1 MEKDIELRVLPSIL
15 STENEDDSLLYVS
28 GIVNETE
35 KFSHLLGT
43 KKRFREKIAKGTFE
57 KALKRA
63 KTVDFLAEHNPKY
76 LLASTA
82 NGSLQLRET
91 DRGLEMSATISK
103 TSYGKDF
110 YQLMKDKLIAHMSF
124 GFKIRSQKW
133 KKLIDGTYERV
144 IYDLDLIEVS
154 AVRNPA
160 YPQSA
165 ISARGFTVIEDVEID
180 ETELVEIEERAEE
193 TEQKD
198 NSEDILSQVLS
209 QLNTLNSE
217 ISSLKSVLPQKEE
230 PKEETKEE
238 VKTEEPVKETE
249 QVENTEVKEEAK
261 PTEVKEE
268 IVQEVEKT
276 ETQQEQKEQ
285 IKEESPK
292 SPDLSSY
299 YKDLLEIYKK
309 GE

>member
-1 MEKDIELRVLPSIL
+1 MQDIELRVHPSEFRIDDEL
-15 STENEDDSLLYVS
+15 LLVEGLVNKTEEW
-28 GIVNETE
+28 
-35 KFSHLLGT
+35 SHLLGT
-43 KKRFREKIAKGTFE
+43 RKRFKEKI
-57 KALKRA
+57 KAGVFKRA
-63 KTVDFLAEHNPKY
+63 LERAKSVDFLAEHNPKY
-76 LLASTA
+76 LLSSTT
-82 NGSLQLRET
+82 NDSLELWE
-91 DRGLEMSATISK
+91 DEEGLKMRAKICPT
-103 TSYGKDF
+103 TYGKDC
-110 YQLMKDKLIAHMSF
+110 YALMKSGLLAHMSF
-124 GFKIRSQKW
+124 GFKIRSQSW
-133 KKLIDGTYERV
+133 KKMLDGTFERV
-144 IYDLDLIEVS
+144 VNDLDLIEVS

-217 ISSLKSVLPQKEE
+217 ISSLKSILPQKEE